1 MSGRGP
7 DSGTDHNRNSIG
19 SGGSPGSGSGAGG
32 GSDADDCLFVQTAP
46 LSSPVPAVVSGLKVG
61 DVLEVDLQNSP
72 SGNRLLVSTAGGQA
86 AGSLTHPGH
95 LKIIQCIGTGH
106 IYKATVV
113 QKTGALIA
121 LRIEP
126 K

>member
-7 DSGTDHNRNSIG
+7 DSSTDRNRNSVG
-19 SGGSPGSGSGAGG
+19 RGGSPGSGTGAGG
-32 GSDADDCLFVQTAP
+32 DSGDDDCSFVQTAP

-61 DVLEVDLQNSP
+61 NVLEVDLQSTP
-72 SGNRLLVSTAGGQA
+72 SGNRLVVSTAGGRA

-95 LKIIQCIGTGH
+95 LKVIQCIGAGH
-106 IYKATVV
+106 AYKATVV
-113 QKTGALIA
+113 QKTGALVA